1 MKVSVELLQKARV
14 PFPHYANSG
23 GIMDRLR
30 IASTC
35 FALGLCLF
43 SSPVS
48 ADTISQTGTTQQ
60 TPSDHLP
67 HIRLEPMFR
76 LQRPTY
82 AVHDPA
88 GRMFFLEQPGRVRL
102 YENGALA
109 ETPYLDLASIPK
121 KVTLDYE
128 CGLLSIAF
136 HPKFEENGLFYANYT
151 TTAPNLKTVIAEFHA
166 DPKAKVVDPSTE
178 RIVMTISQPYVNH
191 KGGQLQFGPDGY
203 LYIGMGDGGNQH
215 DPHKNGQNPQV
226 LLAKM
231 LRIDVTPRVGYAIP
245 ADNPFKTH
253 QNWAPEIY
261 AIGLRNPW
269 RFSFDK
275 ETGLLYVG
283 DVGQDDWEEIDIIQK
298 GGNYGWSV
306 REGAHNH
313 QATPSFMPRT
323 IDPIFE
329 YSHDGSAA
337 SVTGGYVYRGKKIPA
352 LYGFYVFGEYSQG
365 RIYGLKYEDGKVTAS
380 GLLIDPKDPTR
391 KGGTKNPT
399 QPSAFGEDIDGE
411 LYMLDNNG
419 PVYRIVADKQ

>member
-1 MKVSVELLQKARV
+1 MVR
-14 PFPHYANSG
+14 HC
-23 GIMDRLR
+23 
-30 IASTC
+30 IASIGLA
-35 FALGLCLF
+35 FGVALAG
-43 SSPVS
+43 SVAS
-48 ADTISQTGTTQQ
+48 ADTVSQTATNQQ
-60 TPSDHLP
+60 TPAAELP
-67 HIRLEPMFR
+67 RIRLEPMFK

-88 GRMFFLEQPGRVRL
+88 GRLFFLEQPGRVRL
-102 YENGALA
+102 YENGSLL

-121 KVTLDYE
+121 KITLDYE

-136 HPKFEENGLFYANYT
+136 HPKFAENGYFYANYT
-151 TTAPNLKTVIAEFHA
+151 TTDPNLKTVIAEFHV
-166 DPKAKVVDPSTE
+166 DPAAKVVDPSTE

-215 DPHKNGQNPQV
+215 DPHRSGQNPQV

-245 ADNPFKTH
+245 ADNPFKTR

-261 AIGLRNPW
+261 AMGLRNPW
-269 RFSFDK
+269 RFSFDRQ
-275 ETGLLYVG
+275 TGLLYAG
-283 DVGQDDWEEIDIIQK
+283 DVGQDNWEEIDIIQK
-298 GGNYGWSV
+298 GGNYGWNV

-313 QATPSFMPRT
+313 QAAGMNPRT

-329 YSHDGSAA
+329 YSHDGTAA
-337 SVTGGYVYRGKKIPA
+337 SVTGGYVYRGKKIPN
-352 LYGFYVFGEYSQG
+352 LYGWYVFGEYSQG

-399 QPSAFGEDIDGE
+399 QPSSFGEDIDGE
-411 LYMLDNNG
+411 LYMMDNNG

>member
-1 MKVSVELLQKARV
+1 
-14 PFPHYANSG
+14 
-23 GIMDRLR
+23 MDRLR
-30 IASTC
+30 IKTVCLTLGLALFAST
-35 FALGLCLF
+35 L
-43 SSPVS
+43 S
-48 ADTISQTGTTQQ
+48 ADTVTQTATTQQ
-60 TPSDHLP
+60 TPSSELP
-67 HIRLEPMFR
+67 RIRLEPMFR

-109 ETPYLDLASIPK
+109 ETPYLDLAGIPK

-136 HPKFEENGLFYANYT
+136 HPKFAQNGLFYANYT
-151 TTAPNLKTVIAEFHA
+151 TTAPNLKTVIAEFHV
-166 DPKAKVVDPSTE
+166 DPTAKVVDPSTE
-178 RIVMTISQPYVNH
+178 RVVMTINQPYVNH

-215 DPHKNGQNPQV
+215 DPHKNGQNPEM

-231 LRIDVTPRVGYAIP
+231 LRIDVTPRVGYGIP
-245 ADNPFKTH
+245 ADNPFKTRAH
-253 QNWAPEIY
+253 WAPEIY

-283 DVGQDDWEEIDIIQK
+283 DVGQDDWEEIDIIRN

-306 REGAHNH
+306 REGTYPH
-313 QATPSFMPRT
+313 QGGSTELYT
-323 IDPIFE
+323 IDPIFQ
-329 YSHDGSAA
+329 YSHDGTAA
-337 SVTGGYVYRGKKIPA
+337 SVTGGYVYRGKKIPS
-352 LYGFYVFGEYSQG
+352 LYGWYVFGEYSQG
-365 RIYGLKYEDGKVTAS
+365 RVYALKYENGKVTAS
-380 GLLIDPKDPTR
+380 GMIVDPKDPTR
-391 KGGTKNPT
+391 KGGLKNPS
-399 QPSAFGEDIDGE
+399 QPSSFGEDIDGE

-419 PVYRIVADKQ
+419 PVYRIVPDKQ